1 MSLGIEIKDLANT
14 PAQKGDRLLLIYNI
28 VSVFEESQKNA
39 LVDKINQDG
48 RLRVVGAIIEKA
60 SDTVLTDRVHI
71 TVDVL
76 QNPWMTLAVVSF
88 IVGLGTALFLYL
100 TFDSAWYVGR
110 AGEKKPSRPDYLFW
124 GAALFIAF
132 LYFWSRKAAVSIS
145 K

>member
-14 PAQKGDRLLLIYNI
+14 PAQKGDRILFIYNI

-39 LVDKINQDG
+39 LVDRINQDG
-48 RLRVVGAIIEKA
+48 RLRVIGAIIEKA

-76 QNPWMTLAVVSF
+76 QNPWYYVAIIAFIAGLATR
-88 IVGLGTALFLYL
+88 LLLYL
-100 TFDSAWYVGR
+100 TFESAWFLGR
-110 AGEKKPSRPDYLFW
+110 PEKKPKHDYFLW
-124 GAALFIAF
+124 GVGFFVVF

-145 K
+145 T